1 MIDMENERKVIQFS
15 YSEIGKRHEELNLGN
30 QDTVFVGKVCNDTY
44 CLAVADGVSSCKW
57 AKKGSEAAIDT
68 VKRLALKLSESELR
82 TDDSDEIRRFVV
94 RDWKNHFDGSWNDYG
109 TTLNFVVWCNGDVVI
124 GQIGDGLIA
133 SRLGDEQILVTDM
146 DEFYTVETY
155 ALAEVVLKSS
165 FKVRTE
171 KNVKNLIAI
180 AMTDGICK
188 ELDLEVIDA
197 FQRYLV
203 TLVKEKDGKERD
215 IEIELWMNHLR
226 EKNDDDKTIGLLV
239 LEGEA

>member
-1 MIDMENERKVIQFS
+1 MIDVENERTVIQFS
-15 YSEIGKRHEELNLGN
+15 YSEIGKRHEILKLEN
-30 QDTVFVGKVCNDTY
+30 QDSFFVGKVCDDTY

-57 AKKGSEAAIDT
+57 AKKGSESAIDT
-68 VKRLALKLSESELR
+68 VKHLALKLSKSELR

-109 TTLNFVVWCNGDVVI
+109 TTLNFVVWCKGDVVI
-124 GQIGDGLIA
+124 GQIGDGLII
-133 SRLGDEQILVTDM
+133 SKINDEYILLTDM
-146 DEFYTVETY
+146 DEFYTVETF

-180 AMTDGICK
+180 AMTDGIGK
-188 ELDLEVIDA
+188 ELDLKSIDA
-197 FQRYLV
+197 FQSYLV
-203 TLVKEKDGKERD
+203 TLVKEKERD
-215 IEIELWMNHLR
+215 TEIELWMNHLR

-239 LEGEA
+239 LEGEP

>member
-1 MIDMENERKVIQFS
+1 MMGMENERKVIQFS
-15 YSEIGKRHEELNLGN
+15 YSEIGTRHEKLNLEN
-30 QDTVFVGKVCNDTY
+30 QDSVFVGKVCDDTY

-57 AKKGSEAAIDT
+57 AKKGSEAAVDT
-68 VKRLALKLSESELR
+68 VKRLALKLSKTELR

-94 RDWKNHFDGSWNDYG
+94 RDWKNHFEGSWNDYG
-109 TTLNFVVWCNGDVVI
+109 TTLNFVVWCKGDAVI
-124 GQIGDGLIA
+124 GQIGDGLII
-133 SRLGDEQILVTDM
+133 SKLNDEQILLTDM

-171 KNVKNLIAI
+171 KNVKNLVAI
-180 AMTDGICK
+180 AMTDGIGK
-188 ELDLEVIDA
+188 ELDLKSIDA
-197 FQRYLV
+197 LQSCLV
-203 TLVKEKDGKERD
+203 ALVKEKERD
-215 IEIELWMNHLR
+215 TEIALWMNHLR